1 MIPHIRIRNAEIQ
14 NAKLLANIIRASHM
28 DVAEKFN
35 LSLENCPKHPSNC
48 AADWIEKD
56 FERGVRYYIFE
67 QSGIPKGC
75 IALEHASADI
85 CYIERLSVLREYR
98 SNGYGKKL
106 VIHATDA
113 AKDLGV
119 KEIGIGTIVA
129 GIVVAFSIVVMPGI
143 KTLSDRDYLQSF
155 AAMDRVIQDNQPVF
169 MLVWIGSVLALA
181 VTTWFGTLQLEG
193 MKRALIV

>member
-119 KEIGIGTIVA
+119 KEIGIGTIAEFTQLNDWFQKIGFVKNE
-129 GIVVAFSIVVMPGI
+129 I
-143 KTLSDRDYLQSF
+143 KHFDHLPF
-155 AAMDRVIQDNQPVF
+155 
-169 MLVWIGSVLALA
+169 SVLFMRYGLD
-181 VTTWFGTLQLEG
+181 
-193 MKRALIV
+193 